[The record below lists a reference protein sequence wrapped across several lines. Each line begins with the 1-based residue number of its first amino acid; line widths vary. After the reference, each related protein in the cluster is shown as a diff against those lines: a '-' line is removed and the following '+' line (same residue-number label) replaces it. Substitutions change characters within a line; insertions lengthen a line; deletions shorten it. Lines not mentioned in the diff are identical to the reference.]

1 MEWIIN
7 TMELN
12 VNNYK
17 SLTNDELLEVFG
29 GDKQT
34 ADTFLSAVGG
44 AASGFTYCASNG
56 VWHPYILAG
65 CAGVGAVGSVV
76 FPH

>member
-1 MEWIIN
+1 
-7 TMELN
+7 MELN
-12 VNNYK
+12 IKNYK
-17 SLTNDELLEVFG
+17 SLTNNELSEVVG
-29 GDKQT
+29 GDRQ
-34 ADTFLSAVGG
+34 AANTFLSAIGG
-44 AASGFTYCASNG
+44 AASGFTYCASSG

>member
-1 MEWIIN
+1 M
-7 TMELN
+7 
-12 VNNYK
+12 
-17 SLTNDELLEVFG
+17 SEVFG
-29 GDKQT
+29 GDKQA